1 MSTLNKILP
10 ERLYK
15 IILSFYQKYFA
26 TFRNNSYSQE
36 GEDLIIKR
44 IFENKHSG
52 FYVDVGAH
60 HPKRFSNTYL
70 FYKQGWRGINI
81 EPRPGSKKLFDKFR
95 KRDINIEVAISE
107 YESNLIYFEF
117 DDAALNSFDQKLSI
131 ERANKTKYKIINK
144 LPIKTYKLADILDNY
159 LPTGQKIDFLTI
171 DTEGF
176 DIHVLR
182 SNNWERYRPEII
194 LCEDSEF
201 ELSNPEKS
209 EIYKFLIQKHYI
221 LLAKTLSTL
230 IFKSK

>member
-1 MSTLNKILP
+1 MLAH
-10 ERLYK
+10 
-15 IILSFYQKYFA
+15 IILKDFLILIYF
-26 TFRNNSYSQE
+26 TDKV
-36 GEDLIIKR
+36 GEELILNHI
-44 IFENKHSG
+44 
-52 FYVDVGAH
+52 
-60 HPKRFSNTYL
+60 
-70 FYKQGWRGINI
+70 
-81 EPRPGSKKLFDKFR
+81 PGSKKLFDKFR
-95 KRDINIEVAISE
+95 KNDINIEVAISE
-107 YESNLIYFEF
+107 FDGSLTYFEF

-131 ERANKTKYKIINK
+131 ERANKTKYRIINK
-144 LPIKTYKLADILDNY
+144 LHIKTYKLADILDNY

-201 ELSNPEKS
+201 EFSNPEKS
-209 EIYKFLIQKHYI
+209 EIYKFLIQKHYT